1 MENSNLFKLI
11 KSLKKNEK
19 RYVAIFLAKHKK
31 ATNIL
36 KLYNLINDAE
46 TISDDEIARKIKDRK
61 FISQLKINKHNL
73 YYLIL
78 DALHNFHLRSSA
90 YPRILNML
98 HQAEILLAKGLML
111 ARKDILDKA
120 DKLADTYEL
129 SELKL
134 EIVRLRNIE
143 LDEMAVSNNLLKET
157 KKLSDKIMEEGR
169 IKHLSNRVGF
179 YQRKVG
185 QRLSPT
191 QLKYLEK
198 QMLQII
204 NKEGFR
210 GDSFFN
216 QFFYLRILSL
226 YNTMTGKVRDSY
238 ENDMSMVEL
247 FRANPNMLEL
257 HIWKERYL
265 SSLSR
270 LITSSSLVGRNDMLP
285 FLSDEIKRI
294 DISDKRRAFADINIL
309 DAYMQMGEYA
319 NSIQLVAEVEKN
331 IGFYRKSLGPVNRT
345 ALIYNLAV
353 LNFGVG
359 NYSKALIWVNDVIN
373 DSDKRSAD
381 LGINIIVRILRI
393 IIYYELDYTDLLE
406 YEFRSTYRY
415 IINQKT
421 PYRFDQIVLK
431 FIRKSVALYDRQKIR
446 KALEQTR
453 SELIKLSKVKTEQQ
467 TLSYFDFISWLES
480 KIENKKFVDVA
491 KQRAAI
497 RLNHRA
503 A

>member
-1 MENSNLFKLI
+1 MNNSNLFKLI

-19 RYVAIFLAKHKK
+19 RYVAIFLSKHKK
-31 ATNIL
+31 STNL
-36 KLYNLINDAE
+36 LRLYNLINEAE
-46 TISDDEIARKIKDRK
+46 TISDSDIAKKIKDRK
-61 FISQLKINKHNL
+61 FVSQLKINKHNL

-78 DALHNFHLRSSA
+78 DALHNFHLRGSVYA
-90 YPRILNML
+90 RILNML
-98 HQAEILLAKGLML
+98 HQAEILLAKGLAI

-120 DKLADTYEL
+120 EVLADTYEL

-143 LDEMAVSNNLLKET
+143 VNEMAVSQNLLKEA
-157 KKLSDKIMEEGR
+157 KRLSDKIMEEGR

-185 QRLSPT
+185 HRPSPT

-198 QMLQII
+198 QMLDVI

-226 YNTMTGKVRDSY
+226 YNTMTGKRRESY
-238 ENDMSMVEL
+238 ENDMGMVEL
-247 FRANPNMLEL
+247 FKTNPNMLEL
-257 HIWKERYL
+257 QIWKERYL

-270 LITSSSLVGRNDMLP
+270 LITSSSLVGKNDMLP
-285 FLSDEIKRI
+285 FLSEEIKRL

-309 DAYMQMGEYA
+309 DAYMQMGEYL
-319 NSIQLVAEVEKN
+319 NSMQLVSEVEN
-331 IGFYRKSLGPVNRT
+331 NLDFYRKNLGPVNRT
-345 ALIYNLAV
+345 ALIYNLGV

-359 NYSKALIWVNDVIN
+359 NYSRSLTWVNDIIN
-373 DSDKRSAD
+373 DSDKRNAD

-393 IIYYELDYTDLLE
+393 IIYYELNYTDLLE

-415 IINQKT
+415 IIQQKT
-421 PYRFDQIVLK
+421 LFRFDQIVLK
-431 FIRKSVALYDRQKIR
+431 FIRKSVALYDKKKIR
-446 KALEQTR
+446 KALEETR
-453 SELIKLSKVKTEQQ
+453 NELLKLSKVKTEQQ
-467 TLSYFDFISWLES
+467 TLSYFDFIAWLDS
-480 KIENKKFVDVA
+480 KLENRSFVEIA
-491 KQRAAI
+491 KQKATL
-497 RLNHRA
+497 RLNRHA